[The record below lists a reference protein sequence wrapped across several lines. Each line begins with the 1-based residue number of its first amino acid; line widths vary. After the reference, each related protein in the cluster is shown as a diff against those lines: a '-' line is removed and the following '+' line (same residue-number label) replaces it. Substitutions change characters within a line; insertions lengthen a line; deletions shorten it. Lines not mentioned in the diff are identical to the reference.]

1 MKKLRNSGKESDPRL
16 LENHKIQAD
25 VKLSYIDAKLQG
37 LHPVLRLDDHLGML
51 SRANRLDIL
60 CGGQDLFTATQLFWE
75 RFEGENPELVSKL
88 RSERGQFV
96 CLPATC
102 CVWRRG
108 AITQEGCIPSLRYA
122 THYRFRHL
130 LHEQGC
136 PGDHGPK
143 DLGVNMVGV
152 SCLTRF
158 VYSVMRAS
166 CYNKTPEVFHA
177 LLDNFSKHCDELCK
191 DGISI
196 WHEGYQQTIVL
207 FPVVICAKGDWPF
220 LKKCGN
226 LARSHHQ
233 ANALPGR
240 GKGICH
246 MCLAGTAAYSDW
258 SKCRAGSWLCSDSLN
273 TLQPP
278 WSNESALTARL
289 CRNSDM
295 WQKTW
300 FYRPDL
306 FHTIHKGVMAE
317 LTGSA
322 IDPGASLY
330 IFVFLCLYGLFVHKR
345 CAYHLSSKT
354 H

>member
-1 MKKLRNSGKESDPRL
+1 MSACLPLAVYGDEGQSHKKAAFL
-16 LENHKIQAD
+16 
-25 VKLSYIDAKLQG
+25 V
-37 LHPVLRLDDHLGML
+37 
-51 SRANRLDIL
+51 
-60 CGGQDLFTATQLFWE
+60 FATQPIIGFGTS
-75 RFEGENPELVSKL
+75 FTNK
-88 RSERGQFV
+88 
-96 CLPATC
+96 A
-102 CVWRRG
+102 
-108 AITQEGCIPSLRYA
+108 AQEI
-122 THYRFRHL
+122 
-130 LHEQGC
+130 
-136 PGDHGPK
+136 DGPK

-177 LLDNFSKHCDELCK
+177 LLDNFSKHCDELYK

-207 FPVVICAKGDWPF
+207 FPVFICAKGDWPF

-226 LARSHHQ
+226 LVRSHHQ